1 MSNPWFRMYHE
12 FATDP
17 KVQML
22 SEQDQRRFVMLL
34 CLRCGNGD
42 VTLHDA
48 AVAFQLRIGNDAWAE
63 TKARLVGSGLIGED
77 NKPTS
82 DLADKSS
89 LRLPAAEW
97 AKTRA
102 RIFARD
108 DYTCRYCGAR
118 GVDLQCDHV
127 IPVTRAGSNDDSN
140 LVTSCRPCN
149 AAKRDKIVSIEEWSR
164 ARRAAS

>member
-1 MSNPWFRMYHE
+1 MSRWFRIYDE
-12 FATDP
+12 ILDDP
-17 KVQML
+17 KVQGLDPATFKAWVNANCVAAKFPDSRISDRDMAWRLRL
-22 SEQDQRRFVMLL
+22 SDSEWK
-34 CLRCGNGD
+34 
-42 VTLHDA
+42 A
-48 AVAFQLRIGNDAWAE
+48 
-63 TKARLVGSGLIGED
+63 TKAELVAAGLIDEQ